1 MKIILKKKYFSMEAF
16 VLFVHFLFIGICAV
30 IKSRF
35 AYRHCV
41 ISIVTASLTMTHD
54 DFHTN
59 RSIGTSDEMNS
70 TKKHGGTSK
79 LARTS
84 YAMAISSSCLRV
96 LLVYIARIAKYFPLF
111 IAWELGTLCLL
122 VRPQDYLYITVYVFK
137 M

>member
-1 MKIILKKKYFSMEAF
+1 MLQKLRIIYKNIFQRRFLI
-16 VLFVHFLFIGICAV
+16 LFTQLLFIFAA
-30 IKSRF
+30 IKSGLSLY
-35 AYRHCV
+35 A

-84 YAMAISSSCLRV
+84 YATAISLS
-96 LLVYIARIAKYFPLF
+96 LLLA
-111 IAWELGTLCLL
+111 
-122 VRPQDYLYITVYVFK
+122 
-137 M
+137 

>member
-1 MKIILKKKYFSMEAF
+1 MEAF
-16 VLFVHFLFIGICAV
+16 NIIVQLLSISVFAV

-35 AYRHCV
+35 AYRHCIV

-84 YAMAISSSCLRV
+84 YATLISLSLLLRV
-96 LLVYIARIAKYFPLF
+96 LSVYIARIAKYFPLL
-111 IAWELGTLCLL
+111 IAWEQLGTLCSL
-122 VRPQDYLYITVYVFK
+122 VRPQNYLYITVYVSK